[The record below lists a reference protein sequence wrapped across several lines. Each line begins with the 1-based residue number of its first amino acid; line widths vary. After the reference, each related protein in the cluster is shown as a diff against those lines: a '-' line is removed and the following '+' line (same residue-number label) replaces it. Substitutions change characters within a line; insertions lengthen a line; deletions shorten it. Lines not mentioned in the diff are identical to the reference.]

1 MGNTFKAFFKMTLSM
16 DSALSSEKMA
26 AILQEYGE
34 KTNCKRCS
42 QKCKSSEMRIFEGD
56 YFFINDSTI

>member
-1 MGNTFKAFFKMTLSM
+1 M

-26 AILQEYGE
+26 VNLQAYGE
-34 KTNCKRCS
+34 KTKCKRCS

-56 YFFINDSTI
+56 YFLINDSTI